1 MIALPLLIGIIAY
14 ILLYFMK
21 WRYYRLDIQSK
32 FHEAEQTDYTSKIT
46 IVIPASNHSQQLE
59 RLIAQLLEQDYK
71 GGIEI
76 VVVLYANTDNTLDLL
91 KHLEYDHRS
100 IRHTIVP
107 STAHFIDLRKL
118 AITIGIKSVRTE
130 WFAVLDPQFI
140 PSNRNWLTSL
150 SQHIHEGI
158 DLIIGYENIATEN
171 SSDTKLQY
179 VVHHN
184 FLQLTRKQVP
194 ALGNFSNF
202 LIRKNALN
210 LNALYDV
217 RSLQFTLG
225 SISKLILPLFSKQ
238 TKCICTHPQAAG
250 IQQIAAVEIGALK
263 TRLAIEQELIT
274 DSNFINT
281 LRKFIQATLI
291 YIYILS
297 TFFYGAVTA
306 LFVLTYCDAIAQPSF
321 PEYFAMPLSHTNNI
335 LLCTAFFLLQLSLII
350 YPIATLR
357 KTFKHFGI
365 HIHLIYLLILPITL
379 PINEL
384 FYKVKS
390 LFLKNKYRR
399 RL

>member
-1 MIALPLLIGIIAY
+1 MYL
-14 ILLYFMK
+14 
-21 WRYYRLDIQSK
+21 
-32 FHEAEQTDYTSKIT
+32 
-46 IVIPASNHSQQLE
+46 
-59 RLIAQLLEQDYK
+59 
-71 GGIEI
+71 
-76 VVVLYANTDNTLDLL
+76 
-91 KHLEYDHRS
+91 
-100 IRHTIVP
+100 HT
-107 STAHFIDLRKL
+107 
-118 AITIGIKSVRTE
+118 
-130 WFAVLDPQFI
+130 
-140 PSNRNWLTSL
+140 
-150 SQHIHEGI
+150 
-158 DLIIGYENIATEN
+158 
-171 SSDTKLQY
+171 
-179 VVHHN
+179 
-184 FLQLTRKQVP
+184 
-194 ALGNFSNF
+194 
-202 LIRKNALN
+202 
-210 LNALYDV
+210 
-217 RSLQFTLG
+217 
-225 SISKLILPLFSKQ
+225 
-238 TKCICTHPQAAG
+238 PQAAG

-263 TRLAIEQELIT
+263 TRLTIEQELIT